1 MMILDV
7 NLIEVVMVL
16 IVFQISGYRFPG
28 ISLALIQQGKIHI
41 DTIKNSDLAALQLLL
56 RHDEVPKL
64 NIGEALDNPENIF
77 KVPVIVVL
85 VKLLTLIDIVGI
97 LILGF

>member
-1 MMILDV
+1 MILDV

-41 DTIKNSDLAALQLLL
+41 DAIKNNEVTALQLLL
-56 RHDEVPKL
+56 RHDQVPEL
-64 NIGEALDNPENIF
+64 NVGKSLNNPENIF